1 MNELVK
7 ALVSQLGVTDDQA
20 TKGSGLL
27 FKAAKERLGG
37 DFSKIEQAL
46 PDVARLIQKAPS
58 ASASSAG
65 GLGGMLGG
73 LASALGGGKV
83 VFPLDLS
90 GCTGLDDTSRWTL
103 SINGSPASSRRLR
116 VSSEGIAIVQVGLYI
131 SFR

>member
-46 PDVARLIQKAPS
+46 PDVAQLIQKAPS
-58 ASASSAG
+58 ESSSSAG

-73 LASALGGGKV
+73 LASALGGGSSKIGTLASLAGGFSSLKLSPDMIGRFGSV
-83 VFPLDLS
+83 ILD
-90 GCTGLDDTSRWTL
+90 TL
-103 SINGSPASSRRLR
+103 KSKAGPDILKLLAGAMK
-116 VSSEGIAIVQVGLYI
+116 
-131 SFR
+131 

>member
-73 LASALGGGKV
+73 LASALGGSNSKLGTIASLAGGFSSLKLSPDMIGRFGSV
-83 VFPLDLS
+83 ILD
-90 GCTGLDDTSRWTL
+90 TL
-103 SINGSPASSRRLR
+103 KSKAGPDILKLLAGALK
-116 VSSEGIAIVQVGLYI
+116 
-131 SFR
+131 

>member
-7 ALVSQLGVTDDQA
+7 ALVSQLGVTDDQS

-58 ASASSAG
+58 ESSSSAG
-65 GLGGMLGG
+65 GIGGMLGG
-73 LASALGGGKV
+73 LASALGGGSSKIGTLASLAGGFSSLKLSPDMIGRFGSV
-83 VFPLDLS
+83 ILD
-90 GCTGLDDTSRWTL
+90 TL
-103 SINGSPASSRRLR
+103 NSKAEPDILKLLAGALK
-116 VSSEGIAIVQVGLYI
+116 
-131 SFR
+131 

>member
-73 LASALGGGKV
+73 LASALGGGGSKLGTIASLAGGFSSLKLSPDMIGRFGSV
-83 VFPLDLS
+83 ILD
-90 GCTGLDDTSRWTL
+90 TL
-103 SINGSPASSRRLR
+103 KSKAGPDILKLLAGALK
-116 VSSEGIAIVQVGLYI
+116 
-131 SFR
+131 